1 MQLLKNKFQK
11 RKQPL
16 NEYNLHEWLRSV
28 NNDISL
34 GALLI
39 RAWMRIHGIPQDHVC
54 KLVGVSRK
62 SLYNWL
68 VAGHEIDNPEVKKAF
83 SKFTDYKVSPIL
95 WTKYKWDYHLVLKH
109 IQSFNSEETDLEL
122 L

>member
-34 GALLI
+34 GALLV

-54 KLVGVSRK
+54 KLVNVSRK

-68 VAGHEIDNPEVKKAF
+68 MAGMEIEDQDVKKRF
-83 SKFTDYKVSPIL
+83 SKFTDHKVYPAL
-95 WTKYKWDYHLVLKH
+95 WDRFNWKYETVLSH
-109 IQSFNSEETDLEL
+109 IQSFNGEETDLEL